1 MFKFFRG
8 VSVSFSPF
16 NLGKSHIYILSLGW
30 RSEMWKQKLN
40 QFLLKY
46 SISLLHSS
54 IIFATLGPESLQGS
68 NMQPLLAKVFFFFF
82 FFSFFFF
89 KFYFIF
95 KLYIIVLVLP
105 NIKMN
110 PPQVYKVLISP
121 NTSENVKQTK
131 KKQTTLSYIVKQS
144 VSIYSIN
151 FFFVLIF
158 VEIVSDK
165 KTHVQPTVL
174 S

>member
-1 MFKFFRG
+1 
-8 VSVSFSPF
+8 
-16 NLGKSHIYILSLGW
+16 
-30 RSEMWKQKLN
+30 
-40 QFLLKY
+40 
-46 SISLLHSS
+46 
-54 IIFATLGPESLQGS
+54 
-68 NMQPLLAKVFFFFF
+68 
-82 FFSFFFF
+82 
-89 KFYFIF
+89 
-95 KLYIIVLVLP
+95 
-105 NIKMN
+105 MN